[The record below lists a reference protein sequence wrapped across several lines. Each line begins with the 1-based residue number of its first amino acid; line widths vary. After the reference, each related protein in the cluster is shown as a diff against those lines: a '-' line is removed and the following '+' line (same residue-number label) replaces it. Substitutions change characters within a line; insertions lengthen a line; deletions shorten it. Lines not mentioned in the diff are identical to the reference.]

1 MAKVKIDPKE
11 FLLKNGEKLAM
22 GISGGVLAL
31 LLVWGAVRYTS
42 AKPPEDTAKYF
53 KQQTQNV
60 YTAIQNGEV
69 SPDDVAKLSLEP
81 RLVSKSTFITPRVP
95 DFTQTGT
102 LFDPVASPNT
112 KRENPIVH
120 TIGAYQ
126 VDLTR
131 SAMLGF
137 DIVPVENGE
146 SLIAVF
152 VEKRD
157 GKYDDK
163 KIGSAISTLK
173 EQSSKGQKA
182 KKKIDEQPK
191 FGPMGPMGPGGPM
204 GPAPVPPQPKGPL
217 PPQPM
222 GPGMGDGSPFGGGPG
237 GYDQAAQRIEKA
249 IKYIPLSELDKSVND
264 NKPPAF
270 TVIPLRLVTIHAV
283 VPYKKQLEEMKRALR
298 LQTDAEAKQ
307 WGPWYDGFEV
317 QRKVSQVMPDGSLR
331 VLQNWPADIKDAS
344 ANYLFE
350 EKYIELIDTRKI
362 ADHFDEGYIPYF
374 LKPEMALAMPLP
386 RLAEGLG
393 VKYPEVKLKDIT
405 DNIDKLKKANRKEIP
420 ASEIQKQVQ
429 GMKSGKDLYKPKG
442 ADLGGFGYD
451 SNKYGPVAPTG
462 MGSDSGMPV
471 PPVQPG
477 KGGPMVP
484 PGYGPGGGA
493 ADTANEVENFLLR
506 FVDCDVKPGHVY
518 EYRIRLRM
526 WNPNYKQDAQVA
538 NPEFAKESYKTLYS
552 KWLQLETPITVPAE
566 SFLYAHDVK
575 AYRDAVDAA
584 YPRDSKE
591 AEVRATNSAIN
602 SLLQV
607 KDNQAVLQVATW
619 MEQVRTDAAKREP
632 VGGWVVAEMPVGRGE
647 YVGRKQFVKLPLWSS
662 ELQQYV
668 LREVGEKVTFNAF
681 GRPTAVQPKG
691 WLVDFSTKSV
701 LVDFEGGRVKTKP
714 RVAFD
719 SKGQVVNSDRPV
731 LDEDAATE
739 VLIVRADG
747 KLVVRSSQR
756 DDDDPN
762 RAGIV
767 KGWAEW
773 LKEVEKRVLPKG
785 GTSDN
790 PFDKP
795 KGP

>member
-1 MAKVKIDPKE
+1 MPKPKIDPKE

-22 GISGGVLAL
+22 GLSGGVLAL
-31 LLVWGAVRYTS
+31 LLIWGATKYTS
-42 AKPPEDTAKYF
+42 AKPPDETAKYL

-60 YTAIQNGEV
+60 YTAIQNGEA
-69 SPDDVAKLSLEP
+69 SPDDVAKLGLPEWIRTKPS
-81 RLVSKSTFITPRVP
+81 FATPRVP
-95 DFTQTGT
+95 EFTQTGT
-102 LFDPVASPNT
+102 LFDPTAQPNT
-112 KRENPIVH
+112 KRENPTVL

-137 DIVPVENGE
+137 DIVPQENGE

-157 GKYDDK
+157 GKYDKD
-163 KIGSAISTLK
+163 KIGGASKLLQDQSLK
-173 EQSSKGQKA
+173 GKAALQKLNSQ
-182 KKKIDEQPK
+182 KKTPAQPA
-191 FGPMGPMGPGGPM
+191 PMGPMPPAPM
-204 GPAPVPPQPKGPL
+204 GPTPPRG
-217 PPQPM
+217 
-222 GPGMGDGSPFGGGPG
+222 GSSEGGEGNPFGGGPG
-237 GYDQAAQRIEKA
+237 GFDQGAQRIEKA
-249 IKYIPLSELDKSVND
+249 IRYIPISDLDKSVAEG
-264 NKPPAF
+264 KPPAF

-298 LQTDAEAKQ
+298 LQTEAEARQ
-307 WGPWYDGFEV
+307 WGPWYDGYEV

-331 VLQNWPADIKDAS
+331 VLQNWPADIKDTS

-350 EKYIELIDTRKI
+350 EKYIELIDSRKI

-374 LKPEMALAMPLP
+374 LKPEMMLAMPLP

-405 DNIDKLKKANRKEIP
+405 DNIDKLKKANQKEIP
-420 ASEIQKQVQ
+420 PSELLNRVK
-429 GMKSGKDLYKPKG
+429 GTNPKNKLYAPKA
-442 ADLGGFGYD
+442 ADVGGFGYE
-451 SNKYGPVAPTG
+451 SGKYGPTATG
-462 MGSDSGMPV
+462 MGSESGMSPM
-471 PPVQPG
+471 PPAPAG
-477 KGGPMVP
+477 KGPAAP
-484 PGYGPGGGA
+484 GPGGPRPAPPEGFGPGSGA
-493 ADTANEVENFLLR
+493 TETAAEVENFLLR

-526 WNPNYKQDAQVA
+526 WNPNYKQDQYVA
-538 NPEFAKESYKTLYS
+538 NPEFAKDSYKTLYS

-575 AYRDAVDAA
+575 AYRDAIDAQ

-591 AEVRATNSAIN
+591 VETRAVN
-602 SLLQV
+602 SLLQA
-607 KDNQAVLQVATW
+607 KDGQAVLQVATW

-632 VGGWVVAEMPVGRGE
+632 VGGWVVSEMPVGRGE

-668 LREVGEKVTFNAF
+668 LREVAEKVAF
-681 GRPTAVQPKG
+681 DRFGKPTAVQPKG

-701 LVDFEGGRVKTKP
+701 LVDFEGGRVKSRT
-714 RVAFD
+714 RVSFD
-719 SKGQVVNSDRPV
+719 GKGQAVTNTNDRN
-731 LDEDAATE
+731 LDEDVATE

-747 KLVVRSSQR
+747 KLVVRNSQT
-756 DDDDPN
+756 DDTDPN
-762 RAGIV
+762 RSGIV

-773 LKEVEKRVLPKG
+773 LKDVEKRVLPKAG
-785 GTSDN
+785 MSDN
-790 PFDKP
+790 PFDK